1 MKKKLILAL
10 AILLGCVGCAKADV
24 LANTKYFPDEK
35 FLGWVLKH
43 FNKVRGSR
51 LTDEELASVKEIS
64 SWKDYKDGFRAIV
77 SLKGIEYFTELET
90 LLITNGDYDKEYDN
104 YIQEIDLSKN
114 IKLKSFYFIA
124 GGDGFYYGGP
134 YPEYISIFPTLFA
147 PSLAKESKNGGKS
160 STSIHRLRT
169 VNLSNL
175 PELRN
180 VDIERHA
187 LSELDLRGCPNL
199 QTVIVHDSE
208 KAVDLKL
215 DYCAN
220 LETFAYSKCTEG
232 IQWPDFSL
240 MPNLKAFYCD
250 ECNIKNLDL
259 SNVAKKLEQL
269 SCSKNPIARLDLS
282 NYVKLKSLSCEG
294 LPITSLDCSGLDS
307 LKNINVTD
315 CVSLQSFPT
324 LPSGITTIMCH
335 NVKAL
340 ANADLNLYPKLEQLS
355 AENCDLTT
363 FDVSNHPNIIYL
375 DLRNNHIA
383 MVDFSGLRL
392 VNKGKCLVGQQT
404 IYVNAIPVP
413 ERKNYWRLL
422 LPEDV
427 DLNRIKSFKS
437 TDIYKFNL
445 YREYYEDEQGNL
457 IPSFVI
463 NDPVKNSYSI
473 YATYNYETGGVY
485 IEPSTYH
492 GSSDFIIRYESDVT
506 VYAKY
511 ATSGVDDVA
520 ADKAVKGV
528 KYFDLQG
535 HESAEPFSGFN
546 IEVTQYTDGTSQS
559 RKLVH

>member
-1 MKKKLILAL
+1 M
-10 AILLGCVGCAKADV
+10 
-24 LANTKYFPDEK
+24 
-35 FLGWVLKH
+35 
-43 FNKVRGSR
+43 
-51 LTDEELASVKEIS
+51 
-64 SWKDYKDGFRAIV
+64 
-77 SLKGIEYFTELET
+77 
-90 LLITNGDYDKEYDN
+90 
-104 YIQEIDLSKN
+104 
-114 IKLKSFYFIA
+114 
-124 GGDGFYYGGP
+124 
-134 YPEYISIFPTLFA
+134 
-147 PSLAKESKNGGKS
+147 
-160 STSIHRLRT
+160 
-169 VNLSNL
+169 
-175 PELRN
+175 
-180 VDIERHA
+180 
-187 LSELDLRGCPNL
+187 
-199 QTVIVHDSE
+199 
-208 KAVDLKL
+208 
-215 DYCAN
+215 
-220 LETFAYSKCTEG
+220 
-232 IQWPDFSL
+232 
-240 MPNLKAFYCD
+240 
-250 ECNIKNLDL
+250 CN
-259 SNVAKKLEQL
+259 
-269 SCSKNPIARLDLS
+269 
-282 NYVKLKSLSCEG
+282 
-294 LPITSLDCSGLDS
+294 
-307 LKNINVTD
+307 
-315 CVSLQSFPT
+315 
-324 LPSGITTIMCH
+324 

-340 ANADLNLYPKLEQLS
+340 ANAGLNLYPKLEQLS

-383 MVDFSGLRL
+383 MADFSGLRL

-559 RKLVH
+559 RKLVR